1 MPIKL
6 HLVFRDRVG
15 IVAALSR
22 RIADRMFN
30 IVAMEVDRVDD
41 LAHVYVDCENRQ
53 AEPASTSLMQAL
65 ADIPGLLS
73 SRRIDTLPQEEQARR
88 LRVVLDNIAD
98 WVIAV
103 DADGRVTSMNAVA
116 CEILGLD
123 QDEVL
128 GRDLRELGLSDV
140 SILDALAGREC
151 VDVKKTLVTG
161 TGRFQYFATCRPIRD
176 GDGHVIGAVE
186 IAKDMREI
194 RMLARSISEPVQIS
208 FSDIVGQDQAINNL
222 IAYAQ
227 LIAATDSIVCIRGA
241 SGTGKELFAR
251 AMHTASRRSGPF
263 VPINCAALP
272 EQLLESELFG
282 YVGGAFTGGLREG
295 KAGLFEVAGEGTV
308 FLDEIGDMPLPSQA
322 KLLRVMQDHCVRR
335 IGGSREIPIR
345 ARIITATNRN
355 LEKMVEDGSFR
366 QDLYYRINVL
376 PIHIPPLQERP
387 GDIELLAEHFLFTLA
402 SRIGRPAK
410 TIAPE
415 GMARLRAHHWPG
427 NVRELKN
434 VIDRAA
440 ILCPGD
446 VIDGRF
452 VILSH
457 ELGDRIPGHSS
468 PAVKPVPGQ
477 ALKGQLERLEKDI
490 LESALKR
497 SRSVRQ
503 AARALGLSHTA
514 MLNKIR
520 KHGLLVTRP
529 MRVQS
534 VSAGNR
540 PSTAS

>member
-1 MPIKL
+1 MPVKL

-15 IVAALSR
+15 IVADLSR

-30 IVAMEVDRVDD
+30 ILAMEVDRVDD

-53 AEPASTSLMQAL
+53 AQEVDLAQAL
-65 ADIPGLLS
+65 GDIPGLLS
-73 SRRIDTLPQEEQARR
+73 FRPIDTLPQEEQARR

-98 WVIAV
+98 WVVAV

-116 CEILGLD
+116 CAILGLE
-123 QDEVL
+123 QDEIM
-128 GRDLRELGLSDV
+128 GRDIRELGFSDL
-140 SILDALAGREC
+140 SILESLSGNEC
-151 VDVKKTLVTG
+151 ADVKKTLVTAS
-161 TGRFQYFATCRPIRD
+161 GRFQYFSTCRPIRD
-176 GDGHVIGAVE
+176 GDGRIIGAVE

-194 RMLARSISEPVQIS
+194 RMLARSISEPAQIG

-251 AMHTASRRSGPF
+251 AMHTASRRPGPF

-322 KLLRVMQDHCVRR
+322 KLLRVVQDHCVRR

-355 LEKMVEDGSFR
+355 LEKMVEDGAFR

-387 GDIELLAEHFLFTLA
+387 GDIRLLAEHFLFILA
-402 SRIGRPAK
+402 SRMGRPAK
-410 TIAPE
+410 TVSPE
-415 GMARLRAHHWPG
+415 GLAKLRAHHWPG

-434 VIDRAA
+434 VMDRAA
-440 ILCPGD
+440 ILCPD
-446 VIDGRF
+446 EVIGERY

-457 ELGDRIPGHSS
+457 ELGDRIPGHTPPLSR
-468 PAVKPVPGQ
+468 AVPGQ
-477 ALKGQLERLEKDI
+477 PLKEQLDALEKAV
-490 LESALKR
+490 LEAALGR
-497 SRSVRQ
+497 ARSVRS
-503 AARALGLSHTA
+503 AATALGLSHTA
-514 MLNKIR
+514 LLNKIR
-520 KHGLLVTRP
+520 KHGLRVTRP
-529 MRVQS
+529 VRVE
-534 VSAGNR
+534 
-540 PSTAS
+540 